1 MIRRDCSCFLDL
13 RGPGDETIGTIESG
27 IGVSA
32 LMIIQNCSAI
42 CKTNP
47 SVIVQPYESGSV
59 GQPERFG
66 VGCCA
71 CAMSAEAHR

>member
-1 MIRRDCSCFLDL
+1 MIRDTVVVSLICVVLVN
-13 RGPGDETIGTIESG
+13 ETIGNIESG

-32 LMIIQNCSAI
+32 LMIIHNCSAI

-47 SVIVQPYESGSV
+47 SVIVQPYESASV

-71 CAMSAEAHR
+71 CTVSVEIHR